1 VEPAGLGARLGER
14 FDEASPI
21 RIIQEDQLASVA
33 AIHDVVDRP
42 GILDSQL
49 ARHAGRIPRGNSV
62 VNIKN
67 RPLEMGTA
75 LIQEGRWGAGGGE
88 RSAVGGDWRVAEGH
102 RRAIGGP
109 L

>member
-21 RIIQEDQLASVA
+21 RIIQEDQLASIA
-33 AIHDVVDRP
+33 AIHEVVDRP
-42 GILDSQL
+42 GILDFQL
-49 ARHAGRIPRGNSV
+49 ARHGARIRRANSV

-67 RPLEMGTA
+67 RPLTVA
-75 LIQEGRWGAGGGE
+75 L
-88 RSAVGGDWRVAEGH
+88 
-102 RRAIGGP
+102 